1 MKKLIVAFGNEINR
15 SRIAEILETGGYSPL
30 TLCRSGKEAIRA
42 AAGNACVVICA
53 CKLADMMAD
62 ELAYDIGEG
71 STVIAVGKPAMLEM
85 CECDGLFRLP
95 TPLKK
100 QDLFNSL
107 ELLSSLERGKSAVGE
122 IKDGGK
128 EIVSSAKAALME
140 KCGMTEPEAH
150 RFIQKKSM
158 DAGLKMAAAA
168 RIIENFYC

>member
-71 STVIAVGKPAMLEM
+71 STVIAVGKPAMLE
-85 CECDGLFRLP
+85 
-95 TPLKK
+95 
-100 QDLFNSL
+100 N
-107 ELLSSLERGKSAVGE
+107 V
-122 IKDGGK
+122 
-128 EIVSSAKAALME
+128 
-140 KCGMTEPEAH
+140 
-150 RFIQKKSM
+150 
-158 DAGLKMAAAA
+158 
-168 RIIENFYC
+168 

>member
-1 MKKLIVAFGNEINR
+1 
-15 SRIAEILETGGYSPL
+15 
-30 TLCRSGKEAIRA
+30 
-42 AAGNACVVICA
+42 
-53 CKLADMMAD
+53 MMAD

-128 EIVSSAKAALME
+128 ETVSRAKAALME
-140 KCGMTEPEAH
+140 KCGMTEPEAL